1 MILAL
6 SAIFVGAVTQRIAG
20 MGFAMMVAPFVVLAF
35 GPSQGVVLVNL
46 CGTAVALVTML
57 SLSHDIQWSTFGW
70 LTISSLI
77 GVIAGATVVNSLDVP
92 LFQVLVGSILLL
104 AVVGSVLIARTS
116 LHVSGLRWTIAAG
129 ASTGALV
136 TAAGIGGPPMTIY
149 AVLSRWDQRLFAAT
163 MQPVP
168 GSGFAR
174 GGRGQPRRSR
184 PGVLAGAGT
193 RVFVCSILLVWRHL
207 IKEPPGRRRVCATDN
222 ESCTVGVAGGGR
234 RGSHWGQVLRLITR
248 SMRGVHDCLPR
259 WWTPGG
265 RKAGF
270 A

>member
-1 MILAL
+1 
-6 SAIFVGAVTQRIAG
+6 

-77 GVIAGATVVNSLDVP
+77 GVIAGAIVVNSLDVP

-136 TAAGIGGPPMTIY
+136 AAAGSGGP
-149 AVLSRWDQRLFAAT
+149 R
-163 MQPVP
+163 
-168 GSGFAR
+168 
-174 GGRGQPRRSR
+174 
-184 PGVLAGAGT
+184 
-193 RVFVCSILLVWRHL
+193 
-207 IKEPPGRRRVCATDN
+207 
-222 ESCTVGVAGGGR
+222 
-234 RGSHWGQVLRLITR
+234 
-248 SMRGVHDCLPR
+248 
-259 WWTPGG
+259 
-265 RKAGF
+265 
-270 A
+270 